1 MRIRALHDWTVKSI
15 CGHIRFMRT
24 KRQVVAQKPLTP
36 RGAATRARIVEA
48 AAQLVGDR
56 GVAGTSLDDI
66 MAASQTSK
74 SQLYHYF
81 ADKDALVCAVVE
93 AQAGRVIGFQESC
106 LKNVRSLADL
116 RKWRDAVVKLNRARR
131 GVGGCP
137 IGSLASELSDRSEAA
152 RALLADSFQT
162 WESHLVAAFQAI
174 IAKGELRA
182 STDPNNLAT
191 AVMGALQ
198 GGLLLAQTTRST
210 EPLELSLDMALDHVA
225 QYAAVRHPRQGR
237 LRSFAKTAY
246 PH

>member
-1 MRIRALHDWTVKSI
+1 MRIRALRDWTVKSI

-93 AQAGRVIGFQESC
+93 AQAGKVIGFQESC

-116 RKWRDAVVKLNRARR
+116 RKWRDAVVKLNGEDQLVEALYASRPMERKFSTASAESPSACRR
-131 GVGGCP
+131 LCAAP
-137 IGSLASELSDRSEAA
+137 ASSA
-152 RALLADSFQT
+152 
-162 WESHLVAAFQAI
+162 
-174 IAKGELRA
+174 
-182 STDPNNLAT
+182 
-191 AVMGALQ
+191 
-198 GGLLLAQTTRST
+198 
-210 EPLELSLDMALDHVA
+210 
-225 QYAAVRHPRQGR
+225 
-237 LRSFAKTAY
+237 
-246 PH
+246 

>member
-1 MRIRALHDWTVKSI
+1 
-15 CGHIRFMRT
+15 
-24 KRQVVAQKPLTP
+24 
-36 RGAATRARIVEA
+36 
-48 AAQLVGDR
+48 
-56 GVAGTSLDDI
+56 

-93 AQAGRVIGFQESC
+93 AQAGKVIGFQESC

-225 QYAAVRHPRQGR
+225 RYAAVRHPRQGR
-237 LRSFAKTAY
+237 LRSFAKKTAY

>member
-1 MRIRALHDWTVKSI
+1 
-15 CGHIRFMRT
+15 MRT
-24 KRQVVAQKPLTP
+24 KRQAAVEKLTP

-48 AAQLVGDR
+48 AAELVGDR

-93 AQAGRVIGFQESC
+93 AQAGKVIGFQESC

-137 IGSLASELSDRSEAA
+137 IGSLASELSDHSEAA
-152 RALLADSFQT
+152 RVLLADSFQT
-162 WESHLVAAFQAI
+162 WKSHLIAAFEAMVTR
-174 IAKGELRA
+174 GELDA
-182 STDPNNLAT
+182 ATDPDNLAM

-210 EPLELSLDMALDHVA
+210 KPLELSLDMALGHVA
-225 QYAAVRHPRQGR
+225 RYTAV
-237 LRSFAKTAY
+237 
-246 PH
+246 

>member
-1 MRIRALHDWTVKSI
+1 
-15 CGHIRFMRT
+15 MRT

-93 AQAGRVIGFQESC
+93 AQAGKVIGFQESC

-198 GGLLLAQTTRST
+198 GGLLLAQTKRST

-225 QYAAVRHPRQGR
+225 RYAAVRHPRQGR
-237 LRSFAKTAY
+237 LRSFAKKTAY